1 MIRQK
6 RQSIVLSP
14 DETLGRLLRQWPQA
28 WSFRDF
34 PIPDFAIENQITKSR
49 NHQIAKYSITR
60 TPLATSTSSLIARG
74 RLRLRVCSD
83 FARSLV
89 RARGHRFARARG
101 PTHRLGR

>member
-28 WSFRDF
+28 WSFR
-34 PIPDFAIENQITKSR
+34 DFAIENQITKSR